1 MASTRPGKA
10 RRSLARVHPA
20 ALWAAVSA
28 IVLVLGGCASS
39 LRADPTCWNAGEMK
53 RLLGEYKVVDAVRYR
68 GGLTSEAEVRK
79 SIGERVLLGKRT
91 FEQRGKRL
99 RAPAYAAVCEAPLA
113 EGNVPEASRRR
124 SDFYGLRSGQGTI
137 RLIEVRDAKRP
148 GEAPHRVF
156 EAVDD
161 ELWEMHDG
169 WLLKLRKPV
178 SKAEVIDNMESS
190 NSPSEENK

>member
-1 MASTRPGKA
+1 
-10 RRSLARVHPA
+10 VF
-20 ALWAAVSA
+20 ALF
-28 IVLVLGGCASS
+28 LVLGGCASS
-39 LRADPTCWNAGEMK
+39 PDADPTCWNAGEMQ
-53 RLLGEYKVVDAVRYR
+53 RLLGEYEVVDAVRYR
-68 GGLTSEAEVRK
+68 GGLISEAEVRK
-79 SIGERVLLGKRT
+79 SIGERVLLGKRA

-99 RAPAYAAVCEAPLA
+99 QAPAYAAVCEAPLA

-124 SDFYGLRSGQGTI
+124 SDFHGLRSGQGTI

-169 WLLKLRKPV
+169 WLLKLRKRV
-178 SKAEVIDNMESS
+178 SKAGGIDNRRSS
-190 NSPSEENK
+190 NSSSEERK